1 MQKILK
7 FAACPILA
15 LVAPTIVWAQ
25 SNLILPKSLDDID
38 ALSKGLNSA
47 PCVKCGI
54 VTNVRSEER
63 QPTATSRPNQ
73 PSASGIGTNIATT
86 PIIGSGSVVKDARQ
100 AMKPTTYYKISVRYD
115 DGTYAFFEQDDEP
128 NFKKGD
134 KVETYEGRLELRQ
147 D

>member
-1 MQKILK
+1 MKQNWKLL
-7 FAACPILA
+7 ACLA
-15 LVAPTIVWAQ
+15 LALGAPGFVLAQ
-25 SNLILPKSLDDID
+25 SKLILPKNLDDID

-54 VTNVRSEER
+54 VTNVRSEQR
-63 QPTATSRPNQ
+63 QPTATSSSNQ
-73 PSASGIGTNIATT
+73 PSASGVGTNIATT

-100 AMKPTTYYKISVRYD
+100 AMKPTTYYKINVRYD

-128 NFKKGD
+128 NFKKGN
-134 KVETYEGRLELRQ
+134 KVETFEGRLELRQ

>member
-7 FAACPILA
+7 FAACPILVLA
-15 LVAPTIVWAQ
+15 APVIVWAQ

-38 ALSKGLNSA
+38 ALSKGLNST

-63 QPTATSRPNQ
+63 QPTATSRPHQ

-134 KVETYEGRLELRQ
+134 KIETFEGRLELRQ

>member
-15 LVAPTIVWAQ
+15 LVAPAIVWAQ

-73 PSASGIGTNIATT
+73 PSASGIGTTIA
-86 PIIGSGSVVKDARQ
+86 ISSFFVSGCVVKDAGQ
-100 AMKPTTYYKISVRYD
+100 AMKPTTYYKINVRYD
-115 DGTYAFFEQDDEP
+115 DGPSAFFEQDDEP
-128 NFKKGD
+128 NIKKGD